1 MKEVCQY
8 KGKLC
13 SGSIRQFGIEV
24 LVEDTGIRVEN
35 RERKGWDRK
44 RIGNGLPTDS
54 SRIDKG

>member
-8 KGKLC
+8 KGKLW

-44 RIGNGLPTDS
+44 RIDNGWQTDS
-54 SRIDKG
+54 SRIR

>member
-8 KGKLC
+8 KGKLW